1 MRLTKIMDDPSYGGC
16 GGVILAKCENC
27 TTRLSSC
34 YEEDCGMQNEANQK
48 LAIIERMMHDADGN
62 EIISLDRLRELAE
75 AEREGRIRIISDWT
89 PCAEG
94 MPIRP
99 EGKEIKRDWY
109 IVTLGTGIVT
119 LRAYEFD
126 ERSPFGYGFHEQ
138 NIIPVVAWQ
147 PLPEPYNPD
156 HIRDTTGK
164 VKEDAE

>member
-1 MRLTKIMDDPSYGGC
+1 MSNYYGYVSVDALMDFAHNHVNGMIDSNDIARFPIANVKDANEQQSLQEIF
-16 GGVILAKCENC
+16 GVAF
-27 TTRLSSC
+27 
-34 YEEDCGMQNEANQK
+34 
-48 LAIIERMMHDADGN
+48 
-62 EIISLDRLRELAE
+62 DRLRELAE

-147 PLPEPYNPD
+147 PLPEPYRAD
-156 HIRDTTGK
+156 DTTGK
-164 VKEDAE
+164 ADHIVDANKKVQEDAE